1 MTHTSLSTSP
11 ASIRVPAAGRYRLDP
26 GTSVVT
32 FRTRHLFGLGTVT
45 GTMAITSGE
54 ISIDPAV
61 PHAAVTATISPAS
74 FSSGNRARDRDVR
87 SPRFLHVHQY
97 PDITFRAGT
106 LSHDQGRWVLDGE
119 LTVRQ
124 VTSPVTLAIS
134 SVEPAGAGFRARA
147 TTRIDRCAY
156 AVTAA
161 KGGRAQNNHS
171 GAAPMTRPSANLNVR
186 IINTATGELLRQL
199 TLDPARAYQPTGR
212 PPGPAKRT
220 PRKTRNPGP

>member
-1 MTHTSLSTSP
+1 MTYTSLVTSQ
-11 ASIRVPAAGRYRLDP
+11 ASLHVPAAGRYHLSP
-26 GTSVVT
+26 GASVLT

-61 PHAAVTATISPAS
+61 PHAAVTATISAAS

-87 SPRFLHVHQY
+87 SPRFLDADQH

-106 LSHDQGRWVLDGE
+106 LSHDQGRWVLVGE
-119 LTVRQ
+119 LTVRR

-147 TTRIDRCAY
+147 TLRIDRYAY
-156 AVTAA
+156 RMTAA
-161 KGGRAQNNHS
+161 KGI
-171 GAAPMTRPSANLNVR
+171 AARHLDIDLTV
-186 IINTATGELLRQL
+186 TAEPWSPQG
-199 TLDPARAYQPTGR
+199 
-212 PPGPAKRT
+212 
-220 PRKTRNPGP
+220 